1 MTNVPTSR
9 DGAKCQPPESH
20 DDAPRNVYVA
30 SLPAAFTDRQLYEL
44 AAPYGPIASHRMFNT
59 TKHVAQTGHSYGF
72 VLYANPTAAAAA
84 VEGLA
89 DRPLG
94 DRRLQV
100 RLSRNGVVKKRRAA
114 PGGLEGTPGERKLV
128 PITTSPPP
136 GTGTASNGHV
146 DSSLSSNPLD
156 PLPVQNEPS
165 PSSEQQAGNN
175 SLQPSTEAAQEPPQF
190 HADARTAPQ
199 AQLAAPWPTAGH
211 YFPNGSPSMPA
222 WLPAHPSFVP
232 MTYPTYPY
240 PAPPFANAGRLQYV
254 AFGHPGAALVSPL
267 GTMPM
272 PPLRRHGVFIT
283 PILAASVDASARA
296 AARRGDVPGASS
308 VVALGTTFALALR
321 SRVSLRSQ
329 AFRHGMTSNNHSFR
343 REPTRRESSS
353 RCIPPA
359 IPRSRRAGTSLSSAS
374 VSLVVTMGGSIPQHA
389 TADYSPAGSV
399 GVCGRKTIPPA
410 GIYER
415 TVVDSI
421 PRFLFLLTCKPPVL
435 TSHVQPPTRRK

>member
-128 PITTSPPP
+128 SITTSPPP
-136 GTGTASNGHV
+136 GTGTALPASNGHV

-156 PLPVQNEPS
+156 PLPVQNDPPS
-165 PSSEQQAGNN
+165 PSSGQQAGNN

-199 AQLAAPWPTAGH
+199 AQLAGPWPTAGH
-211 YFPNGSPSMPA
+211 YFPNGPPSMPA

-267 GTMPM
+267 GTIPM
-272 PPLRRHGVFIT
+272 PP
-283 PILAASVDASARA
+283 
-296 AARRGDVPGASS
+296 PGAMAYSS
-308 VVALGTTFALALR
+308 HPYSLP
-321 SRVSLRSQ
+321 VSMPQPMLP
-329 AFRHGMTSNNHSFR
+329 HGGAMYPAPHAWW
-343 REPTRRESSS
+343 PWG
-353 RCIPPA
+353 PP
-359 IPRSRRAGTSLSSAS
+359 
-374 VSLVVTMGGSIPQHA
+374 
-389 TADYSPAGSV
+389 SPW
-399 GVCGRKTIPPA
+399 P
-410 GIYER
+410 
-415 TVVDSI
+415 
-421 PRFLFLLTCKPPVL
+421 
-435 TSHVQPPTRRK
+435 